1 MADGQ
6 ERPLSVGV
14 ASDGLDRLAAG
25 KPESGV
31 ALVRGGAVKADIGG
45 GDGEPVVDLGHGAA
59 VHLK

>member
-1 MADGQ
+1 M
-6 ERPLSVGV
+6 SVGV